1 MMPRFQEILEE
12 ISLML
17 EVSDDEL
24 TEEQKATMDTYL
36 DELAGQEADKVD
48 GIGQWMRLETARA
61 EALKAEATRLSNR
74 AKSIQNRINWLKCG
88 YLSSMER
95 AGVKKVR
102 GEVYTMSVRTTDI
115 VRIVDEAVLPEEF
128 VKVTKTTAPDK
139 VALKSALKE
148 GREIPGAELAKS
160 MTLQIS

>member
-1 MMPRFQEILEE
+1 MPHFKEILDE

-17 EVSDDEL
+17 EVPDEDL

-48 GIGQWMRLETARA
+48 GIGQWMRLEAARA

-88 YLSSMER
+88 YLASMER

-102 GEVYTMSVRTTDI
+102 GEIYTMSVRATDV
-115 VRIVDEAVLPEEF
+115 VRIVDETALPEEF
-128 VKVTKTTAPDK
+128 IKVTQTISPDK
-139 VALKSALKE
+139 MALKSALKE
-148 GREIPGAELAKS
+148 GREVPGAELAKS